1 VDSEIQPLRVAVV
14 GACASGKSTLVSALR
29 AAGYEARHVAQEHS
43 YVPDMWERISRP
55 DVLIYLDVDLSGI
68 SARRPRLD
76 FKQKELTEQN
86 RRLAHAREHCSLYL
100 DTNEL
105 SQAEV
110 QMQSLTFLA
119 EW

>member
-55 DVLIYLDVDLSGI
+55 DVLIYLDVDLAGI

-110 QMQSLTFLA
+110 QMQSLTYLT

>member
-55 DVLIYLDVDLSGI
+55 DVLIYLDVDLAGI

-86 RRLAHAREHCSLYL
+86 RRLAHAREHCSLNL
-100 DTNEL
+100 DTDEL